1 MNIDAYTFR
10 ARLMPVFIMLLPLGL
25 AFFAFFPLT
34 SVISALI
41 GLFGT
46 LSVQSLLTLL
56 FSEIGRDL
64 GKKKELG
71 LYERWGGMP
80 TDFILSTQSVLDRT
94 TVERYKTKLRSMLP
108 DVLFPTAEQEASD
121 PKAARDTYRSCTNF
135 MREKTR
141 DTVKYALL
149 FKENVSYGFRR
160 NLWGMKPAGITLALL
175 GLAACVFSLIAFP
188 KSEYEMVVA
197 WVCLAIDA
205 ILLTWWIFRIN
216 PTWIRIAGDEYAK
229 QLFAACETL

>member
-1 MNIDAYTFR
+1 MHIDTYTFR
-10 ARLMPVFIMLLPLGL
+10 ARLVPVFIVLLPIGL

-34 SVISALI
+34 SIVSALV

-64 GKKKELG
+64 GKKKEPE
-71 LYERWGGMP
+71 LYESWGGMP
-80 TDFILSTQSVLDRT
+80 TDFTLSYQSALDRP
-94 TVERYKTKLRSMLP
+94 TVERYKNKLRGLLP
-108 DVLFPTAEQEASD
+108 DIVFPTAEQEAKD
-121 PKAARDTYRSCTNF
+121 PKAARDIYRSCTNF

-141 DTVKYALL
+141 DITKYALL

-160 NLWGMKPAGITLALL
+160 NLWGMKPAGIVLALI
-175 GLAACVFSLIAFP
+175 GLVACATSLAAFP

-197 WVCLAIDA
+197 WACLAINA
-205 ILLTWWIFRIN
+205 ILLTWWVFRIN
-216 PTWIRIAGDEYAK
+216 RSWIKVAGDEYAK